1 MYIESDV
8 NAKFDVFWIFFY
20 YYDTIFFAKTECLRK
35 SGKIGSQ
42 NELKTPV
49 KRFQF
54 GFQMDLPG
62 IDLDYTENYRS
73 KYRKAIRETKTR
85 ENDRFIKDW

>member
-35 SGKIGSQ
+35 SGKIGSL

-49 KRFQF
+49 KRFQIWIPNGPARNRF
-54 GFQMDLPG
+54 RL
-62 IDLDYTENYRS
+62 
-73 KYRKAIRETKTR
+73 YRKLQKHI
-85 ENDRFIKDW
+85 